1 MNILF
6 NLKRA
11 ISMLFFFFFA
21 VRHSD
26 LRWLNKSASNSWYKN
41 TFISQVPDYTQVT
54 YFVYSSLLL

>member
-11 ISMLFFFFFA
+11 INMLFFFFFA

-41 TFISQVPDYTQVT
+41 TFVS
-54 YFVYSSLLL
+54 